1 MSFEKYNNKGLSGL
15 ANLGNTCFLNSCMQV
30 LSHTYELNDLLN
42 SEKYKQR
49 LNNKIDTALLVEWDE
64 LRKLLWNE
72 NCIVSPFK
80 FVKTVQKLAQMKDRE
95 LFELPKNFLLYENST
110 ITKRVTLY
118 SFIDRRE
125 WLGKYPVR
133 NFQLRGLALIF

>member
-1 MSFEKYNNKGLSGL
+1 MKYIVTNPTVHIFWIKGLSIFFLLFFLSFFFLGKGGGSPQFQL
-15 ANLGNTCFLNSCMQV
+15 ENLPLQ
-30 LSHTYELNDLLN
+30 LS
-42 SEKYKQR
+42 R
-49 LNNKIDTALLVEWDE
+49 
-64 LRKLLWNE
+64 
-72 NCIVSPFK
+72 
-80 FVKTVQKLAQMKDRE
+80 MKDRE

-133 NFQLRGLALIF
+133 NFQLRGLALIFNCYSTHPNYLLTRRF